1 MVEILEELSPG
12 DGVSFA
18 KTGDKV
24 VVHYTGTFQSSGVV
38 FDCSRENGHAFT
50 FQLGVGRVISGWDD
64 GVARLSKGQRV
75 KMLIGYQDAYG
86 EKGQPPKIP
95 PKADLI
101 FDIELL
107 FINETLV
114 QEAIRVK
121 REEQVRT
128 ERFLK
133 LRDAELAAG
142 AGAARAD
149 SGKAKKKKKKKRDE
163 RSSDSDSDSSDSS
176 DSDSSEEE
184 RERKRRKKEKKEK
197 KKERKKERK
206 KDKKHDKDKKKKK
219 KHKKSRGSDS
229 D

>member
-24 VVHYTGTFQSSGVV
+24 VVHYTGTFQSSGEV

-149 SGKAKKKKKKKRDE
+149 SGKAKKKKKRDE
-163 RSSDSDSDSSDSS
+163 RSSDSDSSGSS